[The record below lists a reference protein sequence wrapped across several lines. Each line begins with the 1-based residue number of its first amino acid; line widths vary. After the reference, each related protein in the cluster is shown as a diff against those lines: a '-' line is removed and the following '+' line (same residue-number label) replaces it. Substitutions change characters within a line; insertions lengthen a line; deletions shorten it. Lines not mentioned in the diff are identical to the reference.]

1 MSAHL
6 QLVLLILLSQVSYII
21 GEFLF
26 KHAMSDDN
34 GWRKRLPTI
43 AAGFGGVTLS
53 FFLWLGLL
61 DKADLSYLFPF
72 QTLNV
77 VVITL
82 GAAIILK
89 ERLTAPLI
97 AGMLLIGAGAALVF
111 GS

>member
-1 MSAHL
+1 MSEHL

-21 GEFLF
+21 GEFFF
-26 KHAMSDDN
+26 KHAMSDPK
-34 GWRKRLPTI
+34 GWRKRLPTLV
-43 AAGFGGVTLS
+43 AGFVGVTLS
-53 FFLWLGLL
+53 FFMWLGLL

-89 ERLTAPLI
+89 EKLTVPLI